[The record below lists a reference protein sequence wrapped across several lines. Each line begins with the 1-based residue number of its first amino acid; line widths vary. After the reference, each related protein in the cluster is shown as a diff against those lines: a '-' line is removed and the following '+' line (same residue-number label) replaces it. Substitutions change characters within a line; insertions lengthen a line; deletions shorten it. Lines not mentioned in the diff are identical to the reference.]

1 MIAEGSNKNN
11 KQEKDHVCPYALQI
25 ATFGDPARVV
35 ELVAAP
41 QARRPGAGNV
51 LVAGGV
57 RAY

>member
-25 ATFGDPARVV
+25 ATCGDPAGVV

-41 QARRPGAGNV
+41 RGWRPGAGDV

-57 RAY
+57 CA